1 MTNALMLQGW
11 DVTGIKV
18 VGNVQEATA
27 TYNSLLDAC
36 PKCGSV
42 GRLYRHGAKTID
54 YRDAPAFGKQ
64 FVIRCRVQRWR
75 CRDCGETSMQPLP
88 DMDVKRRMTR
98 RCVEYIE
105 QQGVPQTYAA
115 LARHVGVD
123 EKTIRNICNE
133 AMGRR
138 VASLRMEAPIILGID
153 ELTLLGRKRTI
164 FVDIGARRPLDII
177 DSMDR
182 RRVERWLHA
191 MPNRENVKI
200 VAIDMWGPYRNAAR
214 LLLPGASVVV
224 DKWHVLSK
232 VNFALDRV
240 RNRVRRAGKNPR
252 RNPRQGK
259 LLLQTSRHKLSPMRR
274 MMLDA
279 MIGNSPLLDAAWN
292 AKEAFYDVFA
302 TKSRK
307 VAEKRFDAWSA
318 RLDAQIEDEFR
329 PVAKMV
335 ENWREEIFAFFDYP
349 VTNAYTEAVNGL
361 TKIANRAG
369 RGYSF
374 ETIRAKALLM
384 EPGSLRQC
392 SYCKGE
398 YPASSFK
405 TPAIKLPPEAS
416 GHAAILEG
424 MEPCCGNC
432 HFRFHHLELELVDA
446 DEHPLPASDSTRTLK
461 FLERKVE
468 P

>member
-11 DVTGIKV
+11 DVIGVKV

-105 QQGVPQTYAA
+105 QQCVPQTYAA

-138 VASLRMEAPIILGID
+138 VASLRKA
-153 ELTLLGRKRTI
+153 
-164 FVDIGARRPLDII
+164 
-177 DSMDR
+177 
-182 RRVERWLHA
+182 
-191 MPNRENVKI
+191 
-200 VAIDMWGPYRNAAR
+200 
-214 LLLPGASVVV
+214 
-224 DKWHVLSK
+224 
-232 VNFALDRV
+232 
-240 RNRVRRAGKNPR
+240 
-252 RNPRQGK
+252 
-259 LLLQTSRHKLSPMRR
+259 
-274 MMLDA
+274 
-279 MIGNSPLLDAAWN
+279 
-292 AKEAFYDVFA
+292 
-302 TKSRK
+302 
-307 VAEKRFDAWSA
+307 
-318 RLDAQIEDEFR
+318 
-329 PVAKMV
+329 
-335 ENWREEIFAFFDYP
+335 
-349 VTNAYTEAVNGL
+349 
-361 TKIANRAG
+361 
-369 RGYSF
+369 
-374 ETIRAKALLM
+374 IRAKALLM
-384 EPGSLRQC
+384 EPGGLRQC
-392 SYCKGE
+392 PYCKGE

-405 TPAIKLPPEAS
+405 APVIKLPPEAS
-416 GHAAILEG
+416 GHTAILEG

-432 HFRFHHLELELVDA
+432 HFRFHHLELELVST